1 MRETTCKIAIAGL
14 IFQMTGGILPAQ
26 SPENEAALIAKAKG
40 IHSRVITLDTHNDIE
55 PVNFTADCNY
65 TMRLT
70 TQVNLPKMVEGGMDV
85 SFMIA
90 YVGQGP
96 LTPEGFDDA
105 YRQVVAKFDAVHRL
119 TEKIAPDNIG
129 LALTP
134 ADVVALHK
142 KNLRIAVIGVE
153 NGYPVGTDIKR
164 VEEFYNRGGRYMSLA
179 HNGNSQLADSNTG
192 ETQGYLYNNGLSPL
206 GRRVIAEMNRLGMMV
221 DLSHPSKGANMEA
234 IRLSKA
240 PVIAS
245 HSGVRAI
252 ANVSRN
258 MDDEQLLALKKNGG
272 VIQIVGF
279 ASYVKIDSKER
290 TDALAKLRADFG
302 LAANAGGRGG
312 SGGGGRGRGAGAG
325 SGTSVAGVTRPCPVE
340 VAGAPAAQGR
350 GRGNA
355 TAPVGLAPE
364 RRAEYDARLAKIDA
378 KFPPAGRA
386 NVKDFVNHIDYAV
399 KLIGIDHVGIS
410 SDFDGGGG
418 IDGWNSAAEA
428 FNVTLEL
435 VRRGYTEEQIGKL
448 WSGNLLRVWGEVEK
462 VSQRLRKKQG

>member
-1 MRETTCKIAIAGL
+1 MQRMLLTAALTLAA
-14 IFQMTGGILPAQ
+14 TVTSPAQ
-26 SPENEAALIAKAKG
+26 SNDAALVAKARQ
-40 IHSRVITLDTHNDIE
+40 IHSRVLKLDTHNDIE
-55 PVNFTADCNY
+55 PANFTPDCNY

-70 TQVNLPKMVEGGMDV
+70 TQVNIPKMVEGGMDV
-85 SFMIA
+85 TFMIV

-96 LTPEGFDDA
+96 LTPEGFDNA
-105 YRQVVAKFDAVHRL
+105 YRQAIAKFDAIHRL

-129 LALTP
+129 LALSP
-134 ADVVALHK
+134 ADVLALHK

-153 NGYPVGTDIKR
+153 NGYPIGNDIKR
-164 VEEFYNRGGRYMSLA
+164 VKEFYDRGGRYMSLA

-192 ETQGYLYNNGLSPL
+192 EVQGYLYNNGLSPL
-206 GRRVIAEMNRLGMMV
+206 GREIIGEMNRLGMMV

-245 HSGVRAI
+245 HSGVRAL
-252 ANVSRN
+252 ADVSRN

-272 VIQIVGF
+272 VIQVVGF
-279 ASYVKIDSKER
+279 ASYVKTDSKER
-290 TDALAKLRADFG
+290 VDALAKLREEFG
-302 LAANAGGRGG
+302 LTAPGGGRGG
-312 SGGGGRGRGAGAG
+312 FGGGRGRGAGNA
-325 SGTSVAGVTRPCPVE
+325 TDTPRPCPVE
-340 VAGAPAAQGR
+340 VAGAPAQGRRGGGGR
-350 GRGNA
+350 GRGGF
-355 TAPVGLAPE
+355 GLDTLSAE
-364 RRAEYDARLAKIDA
+364 KRAEYDKRLAEIDG
-378 KFPPAGRA
+378 KFPPATRA

-462 VSQRLRKKQG
+462 VAQRLKKQG

>member
-1 MRETTCKIAIAGL
+1 MKNVQRTLTIAGIVL
-14 IFQMTGGILPAQ
+14 LLASAIGTLAAQTGD
-26 SPENEAALIAKAKG
+26 AALIAKAKA
-40 IHSRVITLDTHNDIE
+40 IHSRVITLDTHNDIS
-55 PVNFTADCNY
+55 PANFTADCNY
-65 TMRLT
+65 KMRLT

-85 SFMIA
+85 SFMIV

-96 LTPEGFDDA
+96 LTPEGYDNA
-105 YRQVVAKFDAVHRL
+105 YKQAIAKFDAVHRL

-134 ADVVALHK
+134 ADVIALHK
-142 KNLRIAVIGVE
+142 KHLRIAVIGVE
-153 NGYPVGTDIKR
+153 NGYPIGTDIKR
-164 VEEFYNRGGRYMSLA
+164 VKEFYDRGGRYMSLA

-206 GRRVIAEMNRLGMMV
+206 GREVIAEMNRVGIMV

-245 HSGVRAI
+245 HSAVRAL
-252 ANVSRN
+252 ADVSRN
-258 MDDEQLLALKKNGG
+258 MDDEQLLALKNNGG

-279 ASYVKIDSKER
+279 ATYLRTDSKER
-290 TDALAKLRADFG
+290 VAALAKLRSDFG
-302 LAANAGGRGG
+302 LNAAAGRGA
-312 SGGGGRGRGAGAG
+312 GGGGRGDDGGAERGCPVETAGGPAPGRGAGGGGRAN
-325 SGTSVAGVTRPCPVE
+325 
-340 VAGAPAAQGR
+340 AALD
-350 GRGNA
+350 A
-355 TAPVGLAPE
+355 LSPE
-364 RRAEYDARLAKIDA
+364 RRAEYDKQLAAIDA
-378 KFPPAGRA
+378 KYPPAGRA
-386 NVKDFVNHIDYAV
+386 NVKDLVDHIDYAV

-448 WSGNLLRVWGEVEK
+448 WSGNLLRVWGDVEK
-462 VSQRLRKKQG
+462 VAQRLRKEKG